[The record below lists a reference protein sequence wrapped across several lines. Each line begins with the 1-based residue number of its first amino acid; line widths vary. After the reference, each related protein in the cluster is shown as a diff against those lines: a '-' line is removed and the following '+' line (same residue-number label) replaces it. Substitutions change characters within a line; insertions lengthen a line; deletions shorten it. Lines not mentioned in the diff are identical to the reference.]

1 MALGD
6 PINIDVTVSGE
17 NNTIVSFEGGD
28 TNVTNYSGGNS
39 IVSAINPCTKFLVEK
54 LNPLCLAVP

>member
-28 TNVTNYSGGNS
+28 TNVTNYYGGNS
-39 IVSAINPCTKFLVEK
+39 IVSIINQK
-54 LNPLCLAVP
+54 